1 MRKKSMPQIIIR
13 SFDGSWAK
21 ENGLKNLA
29 NGEKIDDVGIK
40 ERASMMLLFFF
51 CRGDGLWLSQA
62 GREYVS
68 INFPSGRLAKV
79 TIW

>member
-13 SFDGSWAK
+13 SFDGLWVK

-29 NGEKIDDVGIK
+29 NGKKIDDVGIK

-51 CRGDGLWLSQA
+51 AVETGCG
-62 GREYVS
+62 
-68 INFPSGRLAKV
+68 
-79 TIW
+79 